1 MFLFF
6 LFAITVCIFCASPY
20 NDRATTTRQSLRKES
35 PSLAQRIIPCC
46 AEIRLVA
53 PTRAAI
59 ASVAV
64 VIERQTPQI
73 PQSFLSKHQD
83 VSSKT
88 SGHFTS
94 NSLTFY
100 PKHQDNSAQT
110 P

>member
-1 MFLFF
+1 L
-6 LFAITVCIFCASPY
+6 LKGLS
-20 NDRATTTRQSLRKES
+20 
-35 PSLAQRIIPCC
+35 SLAQKIIIFC

-64 VIERQTPQI
+64 VIERQTSQI

-88 SGHFTS
+88 SGYFTS
-94 NSLTFY
+94 NSLTFWS
-100 PKHQDNSAQT
+100 KHQDNSAQT